1 MALALS
7 QAASVKAEIR
17 LHQALKQF
25 SLALEPRHQAEF
37 NIFKSQSAPTFET
50 VIELSIQ
57 VSRDGRYQHA
67 GGWLP
72 KFGPRL
78 EPLLHRIQLFST
90 AGDLLIGGSQNLIA
104 SGVWACVRLFL
115 KVREVTFSVVR
126 NEQANHHRPPSD
138 TSHSL
143 TSSHSFGT
151 ASVNR
156 L

>member
-115 KVREVTFSVVR
+115 KAAIGYLSFFDKFSLVWDRVG
-126 NEQANHHRPPSD
+126 QSALIH
-138 TSHSL
+138 
-143 TSSHSFGT
+143 
-151 ASVNR
+151 VNLAR
-156 L
+156 MFPQSP